1 MLLILCYNTEKVT
14 FTIQGEN
21 MKNKEM
27 PATIL
32 YSPPKEKM
40 VLKEGFTRNQA
51 HTHNDITNAKHN
63 LSATQLKIFYQ
74 CATLIDPVK
83 DRNFREYTISVKDFC
98 EKLGLNN
105 TNRDFI
111 VSTLKKLLRQV
122 IEIESELDGKYR
134 GYPVFSLLDYDPK
147 EQKIQ
152 IAFNDY
158 MISSLLELKENFTKI
173 QQVKYII
180 NFESKYS
187 IRFYAFL
194 KDYRKMSQRDF
205 NIDFLNE
212 ILELPKSITTS
223 YTRFYDKVLKPAI
236 TEINAK
242 SDLWVSEP
250 EIIGKRG
257 KKITDFRLY
266 FGNKSEKMGNDFVR
280 DLIKRYK
287 KHNTFNVFANA
298 YYLATD
304 ELKSMSDLRKIV
316 RIETEHNTYF
326 TAKSKDY
333 NDEYYTIFGT
343 ANKDDFLKELANGIY
358 RAVNALYEK
367 EKQEQLPTMQW
378 QDKTDKAERIK
389 QIFLEWQQADTQQK
403 NF

>member
-1 MLLILCYNTEKVT
+1 MK
-14 FTIQGEN
+14 IQRIK
-21 MKNKEM
+21 MPKNNDIIE
-27 PATIL
+27 
-32 YSPPKEKM
+32 
-40 VLKEGFTRNQA
+40 LKEGFTRNQS
-51 HTHNDITNAKHN
+51 NISKEITNARTKMTA
-63 LSATQLKIFYQ
+63 LELKTFYQ
-74 CATLIDPVK
+74 VTTLIQMDDSDFKEYEISVSDFMK
-83 DRNFREYTISVKDFC
+83 SLNISDTNREQVIKLCRRLVRQVFEIEQKGGDWLAYTIFSKMHYKHKD
-98 EKLGLNN
+98 
-105 TNRDFI
+105 
-111 VSTLKKLLRQV
+111 
-122 IEIESELDGKYR
+122 
-134 GYPVFSLLDYDPK
+134 
-147 EQKIQ
+147 QKI
-152 IAFNDY
+152 IMSFNKEFRPF
-158 MISSLLELKENFTKI
+158 LLELKRFTKI
-173 QQVKYII
+173 QQVKYIKS
-180 NFESKYS
+180 FESKYS
-187 IRFYAFL
+187 IRFYALL
-194 KDYRKMSQRDF
+194 KDHRKMSQRDF
-205 NIDFLNE
+205 NIEALNKM
-212 ILELPKSITTS
+212 LELPKS
-223 YTRFYDKVLKPAI
+223 YENYRNFYDYVLKPAI

-304 ELKSMSDLRKIV
+304 ELKSISDLRKIV

-389 QIFLEWQQADTQQK
+389 QIFLEWQQADTPQK

>member
-1 MLLILCYNTEKVT
+1 MK
-14 FTIQGEN
+14 IQRIK
-21 MKNKEM
+21 MPKNNDIIE
-27 PATIL
+27 
-32 YSPPKEKM
+32 
-40 VLKEGFTRNQA
+40 LKEGFTRNQS
-51 HTHNDITNAKHN
+51 NISKEITNARTKMTA
-63 LSATQLKIFYQ
+63 LELKTFYQ
-74 CATLIDPVK
+74 VTTLIQMDDSDFKEYEISVSDFMK
-83 DRNFREYTISVKDFC
+83 SLNISDTNREQVIKLCRRLVRQVFEIEQKGGDWLAYTIFSKMHYKHKD
-98 EKLGLNN
+98 
-105 TNRDFI
+105 
-111 VSTLKKLLRQV
+111 
-122 IEIESELDGKYR
+122 
-134 GYPVFSLLDYDPK
+134 
-147 EQKIQ
+147 QKI
-152 IAFNDY
+152 IMSFNKEFRPF
-158 MISSLLELKENFTKI
+158 LLELKRFTKI
-173 QQVKYII
+173 QQVKYIKS
-180 NFESKYS
+180 FESKYS
-187 IRFYAFL
+187 IRFYALL
-194 KDYRKMSQRDF
+194 KDHRKMSQRDF
-205 NIDFLNE
+205 NIEALNKM
-212 ILELPKSITTS
+212 LELPKS
-223 YTRFYDKVLKPAI
+223 YENYRNFYDYVLKPAI

>member
-1 MLLILCYNTEKVT
+1 MK
-14 FTIQGEN
+14 IQRIK
-21 MKNKEM
+21 MPKNNDIIE
-27 PATIL
+27 
-32 YSPPKEKM
+32 
-40 VLKEGFTRNQA
+40 LKEGFTRNQS
-51 HTHNDITNAKHN
+51 NISKEITNARTKMTA
-63 LSATQLKIFYQ
+63 LELKTFYQ
-74 CATLIDPVK
+74 VTTLIQMDDSDFKEYEISVSDFMK
-83 DRNFREYTISVKDFC
+83 SLNISDTNREQVIKLCRRLVRQVFEIEQKGGDWLAYTIFSKMHYKHKD
-98 EKLGLNN
+98 
-105 TNRDFI
+105 
-111 VSTLKKLLRQV
+111 
-122 IEIESELDGKYR
+122 
-134 GYPVFSLLDYDPK
+134 
-147 EQKIQ
+147 QKI
-152 IAFNDY
+152 IMSFNKEFRPF
-158 MISSLLELKENFTKI
+158 LLELKRFTKI
-173 QQVKYII
+173 QQVKYIKS
-180 NFESKYS
+180 FESKYS
-187 IRFYAFL
+187 IRFYALL
-194 KDYRKMSQRDF
+194 KDHRKMSQRDF
-205 NIDFLNE
+205 NIEALNKM
-212 ILELPKSITTS
+212 LELPKS
-223 YTRFYDKVLKPAI
+223 YENYRNFYDYVLKPAI

-304 ELKSMSDLRKIV
+304 ELKSISDLRKIV